1 MQKGL
6 FRYDV
11 TACETKVTIS
21 SALLFDTFHLRWQN
35 NVFVPTYSRYGYQF
49 FFIIWCR

>member
-21 SALLFDTFHLRWQN
+21 SALLFDTFHLGFRIMCLYLLIQDMGTN
-35 NVFVPTYSRYGYQF
+35 F
-49 FFIIWCR
+49 FDNLV